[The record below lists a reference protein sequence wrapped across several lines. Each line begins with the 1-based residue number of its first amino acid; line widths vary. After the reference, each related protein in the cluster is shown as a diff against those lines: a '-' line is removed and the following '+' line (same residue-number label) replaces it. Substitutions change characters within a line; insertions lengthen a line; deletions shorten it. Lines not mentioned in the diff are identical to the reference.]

1 MAALSDQQQ
10 LAEDQRVELY
20 EEVIWIIDDGQH
32 KEIKLDASA
41 SLKLLAFLQVHR
53 ERLNL
58 QAREE

>member
-10 LAEDQRVELY
+10 LADDQRVELY
-20 EEVIWIIDDGQH
+20 EEVIWIIDDSQH

-41 SLKLLAFLQVHR
+41 SLKLLTFLQVHR
-53 ERLNL
+53 ERLNR